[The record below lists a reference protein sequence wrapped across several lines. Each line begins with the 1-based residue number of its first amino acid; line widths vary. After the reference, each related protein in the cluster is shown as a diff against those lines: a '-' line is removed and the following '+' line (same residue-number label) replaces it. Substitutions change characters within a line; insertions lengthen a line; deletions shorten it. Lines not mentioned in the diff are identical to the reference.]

1 MEEEV
6 DLIEIL
12 KIFWNKKIFIILTVL
27 ISLVIGYIYSYY
39 FITPQYTSKTTIV
52 LTKDENANE
61 NTITQTDVT
70 LNQQL
75 VNTYAELIKTNNVL
89 KQVIETI
96 GEEKIT
102 QEELKNSI
110 SVKLISSTQLIEI
123 SVTNKDASLAK
134 ELTNEISKVFIE
146 KIKEIYNMQNLNIVD
161 YAKQSVLPS
170 NINHTKD
177 LMTFGVIGALVS
189 MLAIFVIYLMGS
201 SVKKIDVIEKEL
213 NLVCIASIPKYP
225 DKNELVL
232 LENPKSPISEAFRML
247 RANVQFMSID
257 NDLKTLLVTSSGAE
271 EGKSFVTSN
280 LAIAF
285 AKENKKVLIID
296 ADMRKGR
303 LDKVFAIEKAPG
315 LSNYLSNVN
324 DFEDNENIENYIKN
338 TNLDNISVMP
348 TGNVPPN
355 PAELLES
362 EKLKTLI
369 ETVKEKYDIV
379 IFDTAPCLLVTD
391 AMILARQVDS
401 VMIVGKYKK
410 TKLGELEKTK
420 KMLENIESRTIGLV
434 LNQTPFTKKEYKNNY
449 YYGKEKTKESIKK

>member
-6 DLIEIL
+6 DLLEIL
-12 KIFWNKKIFIILTVL
+12 KIFWSKKIFIILTIL

-39 FITPQYTSKTTIV
+39 YITPKYTSKTTIV
-52 LTKDENANE
+52 LTKDENTQE

-89 KQVIETI
+89 KKVIETI
-96 GEEKIT
+96 GKEKIT
-102 QEELKNSI
+102 QEELKNSV
-110 SVKLISSTQLIEI
+110 SVKLITSTQLIEI
-123 SVTNKDASLAK
+123 SVTNKDAKLAK
-134 ELTNEISKVFIE
+134 DLTNEISKVFIE
-146 KIKEIYNMQNLNIVD
+146 KMKEIYNMQNLNIVD
-161 YAKQSVLPS
+161 YAKQSLTPS

-177 LMTFGVIGALVS
+177 LITFGGIGALVS
-189 MLAIFVIYLMGS
+189 IIIIFVIYLMDS
-201 SVKKIDVIEKEL
+201 SVKKIDVIEKKL
-213 NLVCIASIPKYP
+213 NLTCIANIPKYP
-225 DKNELVL
+225 DKKELVL

-257 NDLKTLLVTSSGAE
+257 NEFKTLLVTSSGAE

-285 AKENKKVLIID
+285 SKENKKVLIID

-303 LDKVFAIEKAPG
+303 LDKIFEIEKAPG

-324 DFEDNENIENYIKN
+324 DFQDSDNIENYIKN
-338 TNLDNISVMP
+338 TNLDNISIMP

-355 PAELLES
+355 PAELLEC
-362 EKLKTLI
+362 ERLKTLI
-369 ETVKEKYDIV
+369 EIVKEKYDIV

-401 VMIVGKYKK
+401 VIIVGKYKK
-410 TKLGELEKTK
+410 TKFGELEKTK
-420 KMLENIESRTIGLV
+420 KMLENIDSKTIGFV